1 MLLLV
6 MAVAARAQEGNFA
19 ESDMLAG
26 MKPGD
31 RIALLAVHFG
41 TTHDDTREKTIEAVN
56 RELQKAF
63 PDMDFREAWTS
74 RIVMPRMKVRGVY
87 RDTPY
92 EALVKLADEGYTHV
106 LIQSTNIIEGIEMES
121 LRRDAAA
128 VASRFKDIR
137 VGKPLLYGPDEYRQV
152 VKVLA
157 SELPSDREVLLVGHG
172 TYTPA
177 TASYAMLDYMLKSEG
192 HSNFHV
198 GTIEG
203 YPSFD
208 DMVAQTKGSKAL
220 LVPLMFVAGDHYKND
235 IAEEWRDRLVQLG
248 YDVECSPK
256 GLGEYSGIV
265 SIFVDR
271 VRFSLKNKQLDIQEK
286 KKAYAAAK
294 D

>member
-74 RIVMPRMKVRGVY
+74 RIVMRRMKARGVY

-248 YDVECSPK
+248 YDVKCSPK

>member
-74 RIVMPRMKVRGVY
+74 RIVMRRMKVRGVY

>member
-6 MAVAARAQEGNFA
+6 MAVAARAQEGNFV

-41 TTHDDTREKTIEAVN
+41 TTHDDTREKTIEVVN

-74 RIVMPRMKVRGVY
+74 RIVMRRMKARGVY

-128 VASRFKDIR
+128 VAPRFKDIR

-152 VKVLA
+152 VKVLV

-172 TYTPA
+172 MYTPA

-192 HSNFHV
+192 HANFHV

-208 DMVAQTKGSKAL
+208 DMVEQTKSSKAL

-248 YDVECSPK
+248 YDVKCSPK

>member
-1 MLLLV
+1 

-74 RIVMPRMKVRGVY
+74 RIVMRRMKSRGVY